1 VASFDHTILPGGEG
15 KITIKVH
22 TDGYEGPVHKS
33 ALVNSNDPENGVI
46 HIGIKAFVKVAVL
59 ISPRYVSL
67 NGKNGES
74 ITGIVEIKAGLDKP
88 LKLTPDALNLEGKLT
103 YRIEEVEKGREFK
116 IYFTSIPGSPQT
128 YYGFLNLKTNY
139 PERPIVSIGIK
150 GHFVKDNKRKTSTL
164 LKYDSARHLS
174 MASNFSPGHIRSAPK
189 VPWQPFDKHMG
200 LRALFGKM
208 CGSWPIVTESSVP

>member
-1 VASFDHTILPGGEG
+1 VASFDHTIPPGGEG

-33 ALVNSNDPENGVI
+33 ALVNSNDPENGAI

-59 ISPRYVSL
+59 INPRYVSL
-67 NGKNGES
+67 NGKDGES

-88 LKLTPDALNLEGKLT
+88 LKLTPAAFNLEGKLT
-103 YRIEEVEKGREFK
+103 YRIEEVEKGRKFK

-128 YYGFLNLKTNY
+128 YYGFLNFKTNY

-150 GHFVKDNKRKTSTL
+150 GHFVKDNKKKASTL
-164 LKYDSARHLS
+164 SKYDTTGHLS
-174 MASNFSPGHIRSAPK
+174 
-189 VPWQPFDKHMG
+189 
-200 LRALFGKM
+200 
-208 CGSWPIVTESSVP
+208 VTSGVSL

>member
-1 VASFDHTILPGGEG
+1 MASFDHTIPPGGEG

-33 ALVNSNDPENGVI
+33 ALVNSNDPENGAI
-46 HIGIKAFVKVAVL
+46 HIGITAFVKVAVL

-88 LKLTPDALNLEGKLT
+88 LTLTPDAFNLEGKLT

-116 IYFTSIPGSPQT
+116 IYFTSIPEAPSD
-128 YYGFLNLKTNY
+128 YYGFLNIKTNY
-139 PERPIVSIGIK
+139 SEKPAIRIQIR
-150 GHFVKDNKRKTSTL
+150 GHFVKDNKKKTNTL
-164 LKYDSARHLS
+164 SKYDTTGHFS
-174 MASNFSPGHIRSAPK
+174 MASGVS
-189 VPWQPFDKHMG
+189 
-200 LRALFGKM
+200 L
-208 CGSWPIVTESSVP
+208 